1 MNQYIL
7 ITTLFK
13 SDFKNHFG
21 IHLDTELTFQEQ
33 LDNIMSKVAKNIE
46 VLRNLQGVLQRASL
60 VTIYKTFMKPH
71 LDHEEIIYD

>member
-13 SDFKNHFG
+13 RDFKNHFG
-21 IHLDTELTFQEQ
+21 IHLDTELKFQEQ
-33 LDNIMSKVAKNIE
+33 LDNMMSKVAKNID

-71 LDHEEIIYD
+71 LDHEEITYD